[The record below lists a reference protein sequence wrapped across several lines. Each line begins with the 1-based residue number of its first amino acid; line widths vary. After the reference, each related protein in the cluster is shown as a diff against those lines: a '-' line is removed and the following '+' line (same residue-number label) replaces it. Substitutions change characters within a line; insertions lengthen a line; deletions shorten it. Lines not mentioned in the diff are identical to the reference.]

1 MKIADESKT
10 VAIGHGLRARL
21 FLSFIA
27 ISGFALIAAV
37 VGNYAFY
44 AIGQSLEQVTE
55 KSVPPAIAALELAQ
69 ITERIAAAGPAL
81 LAVTKSVEFDAVSS
95 VLNQELKKARLLLS
109 QLTGQ
114 RLPVEM
120 LSGIFRVYDSVAANL
135 ETLKLVV
142 QKRIAAA
149 DRKSALVR
157 DTFDAYNQ
165 FRALWTP
172 KFNELKGHILNLQ
185 RALNDSRSAPEQKL
199 AAFDRLNAAISDLTP
214 LEQVQQEAAVAFE
227 ALVRAGTAAT
237 PADLDALR
245 AEAEAAVRSIDG
257 IVSGLDPDIS
267 FALIAPLSRL
277 RTNAIGSASIMAARQ
292 VELEAVQ
299 EGRRLTVE
307 NADLSVQLSNAVE
320 SLVAASKQGI
330 ATATERTQLVQNLGR
345 LGLAVVVALSLISS
359 ALIGWLYVGRNVV
372 ARLTKLSDGMRA
384 LVGGRRDI
392 TIPTA
397 GRDEIAEMARAVE
410 VFRDNAVA
418 LDELLAEREHA
429 AARLEQKVEQRT
441 HELSQSIGELRALGE
456 VTQAVTSTLDLQT
469 VLTTIVAKATQL
481 SGTEAGAIYVFDE
494 AIREFRLS
502 ATYGMSEEL
511 IAAISGQHAVLSKA
525 ISEAAEQGEP
535 DQVGDL
541 QNEPPSAVNDLLIK
555 AGYRARLL
563 VPLVHSGETVG
574 ALVVRRIEPGE
585 FPKQTVALLQTF
597 AAQSALAIQNARLFS
612 ELATA
617 RDAADAAN
625 QTKSS
630 FLANMSHEL
639 RTPLNAIIGYSEIL
653 QEDAADKEDKAAIED
668 LQRIE
673 DAGRHLLGLINN
685 ILDLSKIEAGKM
697 DVFIEPVDIQALLK
711 EVLSIVKPLADKSE
725 NVVEVICPADVGSFR
740 SDQTK
745 IKQCLLNLMSNANKF
760 TSKGTLTLSVER
772 EATSQICFRVSD
784 TGIGMTAEQ
793 LGRLFQAFSQA
804 DASTTKRFG
813 GTGLGLAITK
823 HFCTMLGGDVTVE
836 STPGKG
842 TTFIIRLPDQGV
854 VAPAAVELPAPA
866 VAAADGRATVLVVDD
881 DASVRGLLAKTLEKE
896 GYRVIAA
903 GNGVEALA
911 LARAHRPQAIT
922 LDVMMPQLDGWGA
935 LKELKADAELRDI
948 PVIMVSV
955 LNERGMAIPLGAA
968 DFVTKPVD
976 RQRLTAILREH
987 CASPSGASILVVEDD
1002 LPTREALCRS
1012 LASMGYTA
1020 HDAVN
1025 GRTGLEWLTRHPVPS
1040 LILLDLM
1047 MPEMDG
1053 FEFLREL
1060 RKQPAFANV
1069 PVIVVTAK
1077 ELTEEDI
1084 RVLSGQ
1090 TEGIIAKDQTYLTE
1104 LAAAVRGR
1112 VARHPAREAEPI
1124 AN

>member
-1 MKIADESKT
+1 MTRLSGSKPT
-10 VAIGHGLRARL
+10 AIGHGLRGRL
-21 FLSFIA
+21 LLSFIA
-27 ISGFALIAAV
+27 ISSFAVVAAV

-44 AIGQSLEQVTE
+44 ALGEALHQVTE

-69 ITERIAAAGPAL
+69 RTERIAAAGPAL
-81 LAVTKSVEFDAVSS
+81 LAVTNSAEFDAVSS
-95 VLNQELKKARLLLS
+95 GLDQELKEARLLLS
-109 QLTGQ
+109 KLPGQGLT
-114 RLPVEM
+114 VEM
-120 LSGIFRVYDSVAANL
+120 LGGILRVYDSVAANL
-135 ETLKLVV
+135 ESLKLVV
-142 QKRIAAA
+142 QTRIAAA
-149 DRKSALVR
+149 DRRSALARV
-157 DTFDAYNQ
+157 TLEAYQQ
-165 FRALWTP
+165 FRIIWTP
-172 KFNELKGHILNLQ
+172 KFNELKGHIQTLQ
-185 RALNDSRSAPEQKL
+185 RTLNAADSSPEQRL
-199 AAFDRLNAAISDLTP
+199 AAFDRLNAAIGDLAP
-214 LEQVQQEAAVAFE
+214 LEQIQQEAATAFE
-227 ALVRAGTAAT
+227 ALVRAAGVGKL
-237 PADLDALR
+237 ADLDAVR
-245 AEAEAAVRSIDG
+245 AQADQSVRRIDG
-257 IVSGLDPDIS
+257 LVSGLDPDVS
-267 FALIAPLSRL
+267 LELIAPLSRM
-277 RTNAIGSASIMAARQ
+277 RTSAIGNSSIVAAREI
-292 VELEAVQ
+292 ELNAAE
-299 EGRRLTVE
+299 EGRRWTSE
-307 NADLSVQLSNAVE
+307 NSALSAQLSKAVE
-320 SLVAASKQGI
+320 ALVEASKQGI
-330 ATATERTQLVQNLGR
+330 ATATEKTQSVQNLGR
-345 LGLAVVVALSLISS
+345 LALAVVVVLSLISS
-359 ALIGWLYVGRNVV
+359 VLIGWFYVGRNIV
-372 ARLTKLSDGMRA
+372 ARLTALSERMLTLAQGDLKSPLPHGGTDEIGRMAEALAVFRATAVEMEETNLKEIHEARARLTDAIETISEGFALYDADDKLIVFNSRYKELSAAHADA
-384 LVGGRRDI
+384 LVLGTTFETILRTVTERGEIKDADGRRDAWIEERLAHHHAPSSTHLQRRSDGRWIQVSERKTANGGVVGIYADI
-392 TIPTA
+392 T
-397 GRDEIAEMARAVE
+397 
-410 VFRDNAVA
+410 
-418 LDELLAEREHA
+418 ELKQREA
-429 AARLEQKVEQRT
+429 
-441 HELSQSIGELRALGE
+441 
-456 VTQAVTSTLDLQT
+456 
-469 VLTTIVAKATQL
+469 
-481 SGTEAGAIYVFDE
+481 
-494 AIREFRLS
+494 
-502 ATYGMSEEL
+502 
-511 IAAISGQHAVLSKA
+511 
-525 ISEAAEQGEP
+525 
-535 DQVGDL
+535 
-541 QNEPPSAVNDLLIK
+541 
-555 AGYRARLL
+555 
-563 VPLVHSGETVG
+563 
-574 ALVVRRIEPGE
+574 
-585 FPKQTVALLQTF
+585 
-597 AAQSALAIQNARLFS
+597 
-612 ELATA
+612 ELAAA

-653 QEDAADKEDKAAIED
+653 QEDAADKDDKAAIED

-725 NVVEVICPADVGSFR
+725 NTIEVICPADIGSFR

-760 TSKGTLTLSVER
+760 MSKGTLTLSVVR
-772 EATSQICFRVSD
+772 EDNTRICFRVAD
-784 TGIGMTAEQ
+784 TGVGMTEEQ

-842 TTFIIRLPDQGV
+842 STFTIRLPDQA
-854 VAPAAVELPAPA
+854 VAPAAVEQPAPA

-922 LDVMMPQLDGWGA
+922 LDVLMPQMDGWSA

-987 CASPSGASILVVEDD
+987 CGGPSGASILVVEDD

-1012 LASMGYTA
+1012 LASMEYVA
-1020 HDAVN
+1020 HEAVN
-1025 GRTGLEWLTRHPVPS
+1025 GRTGLEWLTKHPAPS

-1060 RKQPAFANV
+1060 RKQPAFANI

-1077 ELTEEDI
+1077 ELTDEDI

-1104 LAAAVRGR
+1104 LASAVRGR
-1112 VARHPAREAEPI
+1112 LARQPAREAEPV